1 MARFRNYPPR
11 SSLAVAAAVVLL
23 GFLSGYSPVLAG
35 DVARPALGSFGV
47 ETRSLKR
54 TIRPG
59 DDFYRYVNQGWI
71 DTAVIPTGYP
81 AIDEGTVVELRTGER
96 VRELIAAIAAEAH
109 DAGTPEQRVAGLYAS
124 YMDLARLDALGLA
137 PIKADL
143 DAVLA
148 IETREDLARALA
160 QPFITG
166 PVGAGVL
173 SDPGNPERYIPAVSQ
188 SDLTLPTRD
197 FYLSDD
203 EPYVSLRAAL
213 RAYVAE
219 TFERAGIAGAAA
231 SAEAIVGLEIA
242 MARAQWSLTD
252 ARDRVR
258 MYHLMSPAELA
269 AFAPGFDWTAFLD
282 EEGFAGRTEIDVMT
296 DTAVRD
302 LARLYAETP
311 IETWRSYLAFRLL
324 DQWASFLSRDWRD
337 AHFRFHDRMLS
348 GLTEPPPREQE
359 AVAMAG
365 NSLGDDVGRL
375 YVARYFP
382 PEAKAAVETMIGY
395 IRDAYRDRIAENAW
409 MDEATRAEALRK
421 LDRIVEYV
429 GYPDRYL
436 DYAAIRIDAADLVGN
451 LRRIAEWEEADSLAQ
466 LDERRRDWEWPYP
479 AQEVNAGYLPSLNSI
494 TFPAGI
500 LQPPFFDVA
509 ADPAVNFGAIG
520 AVIGHEIGHAFDDQG
535 SRSDGD
541 GRLRDWWTAA
551 SRAEFDKRAAVLVDQ
566 YNGYEPLP
574 GVFVNGAYTLGEN
587 IGDLGGLSIAYQA
600 YRRYVA
606 KELGGAAPVI
616 DGFTGDQR
624 FFLSWAQLWRN
635 VVTPEEARRRAL
647 SDTHSPQEFRVNGVV
662 RNVDGWYEAF
672 DVGEGDALYI
682 APAERVR
689 IW

>member
-1 MARFRNYPPR
+1 MARFRNTPR
-11 SSLAVAAAVVLL
+11 RPALAVVAVALV
-23 GFLSGYSPVLAG
+23 GFLSGQSPALAG
-35 DVARPALGSFGV
+35 DAGKPALGSFGV
-47 ETRSLKR
+47 ETRSLMR
-54 TIRPG
+54 SIRPG

-71 DTAVIPTGYP
+71 DAAVIPAGYP

-96 VRELIAAIAAEAH
+96 VKDLISEIAATAH

-124 YMDLARLDALGLA
+124 YMDVARLDALGLA

-148 IETREDLARALA
+148 IATREQLARALA
-160 QPFITG
+160 EPFISG
-166 PVGAGVL
+166 PVGTGVL
-173 SDPGNPERYIPAVSQ
+173 SDPGNPQRSIPAVSQ
-188 SDLTLPTRD
+188 ADLTLPTRD
-197 FYLSDD
+197 FYLSEE

-213 RAYVAE
+213 RAYVAD
-219 TFERAGIAGAAA
+219 TFARAGIAGGAAR
-231 SAEAIVGLEIA
+231 AEEIVALEIA

-258 MYHLMSPAELA
+258 MYHLMSPAELV
-269 AFAPGFDWTAFLD
+269 AFAPGFDWMAFLD

-302 LARLYAETP
+302 LARLWADTP

-324 DQWASFLSRDWRD
+324 DRWAGVLSQDWRD
-337 AHFRFHDRMLS
+337 AHFQFHDRMLS

-359 AVAMAG
+359 AVAVVGA
-365 NSLGDDVGRL
+365 SLGDDVGRL

-395 IRDAYRDRIAENAW
+395 IRDTYRARIAENAW
-409 MDEATRAEALRK
+409 MDAATRAEALRK
-421 LDRIVEYV
+421 LDRIVDHV
-429 GYPDRYL
+429 GYPDRYQ
-436 DYAAIRIDAADLVGN
+436 DYAVIRIDSADLVGN

-466 LDERRRDWEWPYP
+466 LDEPRRDWEWPYP
-479 AQEVNAGYLPSLNSI
+479 AQEVNAGYVPSLNSI

-551 SRAEFDKRAAVLVDQ
+551 SRAEFDKRAAVLVEQ
-566 YNGYEPLP
+566 SNGYEPLP
-574 GVFVNGAYTLGEN
+574 GVFVNGAFTLGEN
-587 IGDLGGLSIAYQA
+587 IGDVGGLSIAYEA

-606 KELGGAAPVI
+606 EEEGGAAPVI

-672 DVGEGDALYI
+672 GVGEGDALYL

>member
-1 MARFRNYPPR
+1 MARIR
-11 SSLAVAAAVVLL
+11 SHFCRPSTAIVAVALL
-23 GFLSGYSPVLAG
+23 GFLSGHAPTLAG
-35 DVARPALGSFGV
+35 DAAKPALGSFGV

-54 TIRPG
+54 SIRPG

-71 DTAVIPTGYP
+71 DIAVIPTGYP

-96 VRELIAAIAAEAH
+96 VKGLISEIAATAH
-109 DAGTPEQRVAGLYAS
+109 EAGTPEQRVAGLYAS
-124 YMDLARLDALGLA
+124 YMDVGRLDTLGLA

-148 IETREDLARALA
+148 IETREQLARALA
-160 QPFITG
+160 QPFISG

-173 SDPGNPERYIPAVSQ
+173 SDPGNPQRSIPAVSQ
-188 SDLTLPTRD
+188 ADLTLPTRD
-197 FYLSDD
+197 FYLSEE

-219 TFERAGIAGAAA
+219 TFTRAGIGDGAARA
-231 SAEAIVGLEIA
+231 DEIVALEIA

-258 MYHLMSPAELA
+258 MYHLMSPAELT
-269 AFAPGFDWTAFLD
+269 AFAPGFDWMAFLD

-302 LARLYAETP
+302 LARLWAETP

-324 DQWASFLSRDWRD
+324 DRWAGVLSQDWRD
-337 AHFRFHDRMLS
+337 AHFQFHDRILS

-359 AVAMAG
+359 AVAVVG
-365 NSLGDDVGRL
+365 SSLGDDVGRL

-395 IRDAYRDRIAENAW
+395 IRDAYRDRIANNAW
-409 MDEATRAEALRK
+409 MDAATRAEALRK
-421 LDRIVEYV
+421 LDRIVDHV

-436 DYAAIRIDAADLVGN
+436 DYAAIRIDPADLVGN

-466 LDERRRDWEWPYP
+466 LDQPRRDWEWPYP
-479 AQEVNAGYLPSLNSI
+479 AQEVNAGYVPSLNSI

-520 AVIGHEIGHAFDDQG
+520 AVVGHEIGHAFDDQG

-551 SRAEFDKRAAVLVDQ
+551 SRAEFDQRAAVLVEQ

-574 GVFVNGAYTLGEN
+574 GVFVNGAFTLGEN
-587 IGDLGGLSIAYQA
+587 IGDLGGLTIAYEA

-606 KELGGAAPVI
+606 KEEGGAATVI

-672 DVGEGDALYI
+672 GVGEGDALYL